1 MENMWI
7 ARRSPIKSTYPSMTD
22 QIVAGGQ
29 GAGLGLM
36 ENVLKEC
43 QEEAGIPD
51 ELTKNG
57 IKAIGAVSYEMEV
70 MHPHPDIRLL
80 ERMVLFHY
88 DFMLPDSFVP
98 AVVDGEVEEFMQS
111 DIQEQLVSMAIDYHD
126 PMKPNCYLCV
136 IDYLLRKG
144 HLSPDT
150 KGYLDVL
157 RELRSGSCI

>member
-1 MENMWI
+1 MHSNF
-7 ARRSPIKSTYPSMTD
+7 S
-22 QIVAGGQ
+22 
-29 GAGLGLM
+29 
-36 ENVLKEC
+36 EC

-57 IKAIGAVSYEMEV
+57 IKAIGAVSYETEV
-70 MHPHPDIRLL
+70 MHPHPDVHLL
-80 ERMVLFHY
+80 ERMVLFNY
-88 DFMLPDSFVP
+88 DLMLPDSFVP
-98 AVVDGEVEEFMQS
+98 TVVDGEVDEFIQW
-111 DIQEQLVSMAIDYHD
+111 DVQEQLASMAKDYHD

-157 RELRSGSCI
+157 RELRSGACI